1 MCSGA
6 VEQVEFTHDIDAR
19 LGRRRRYKILERQTT
34 RQSGEMKSSD
44 AVPGVKFASSVEQV
58 VGKNLI
64 PADGDI
70 LRMFKIEGTCGGQ
83 RQGRQRQGA
92 NQARG
97 LIGKAVKKWI
107 F

>member
-1 MCSGA
+1 
-6 VEQVEFTHDIDAR
+6 
-19 LGRRRRYKILERQTT
+19 
-34 RQSGEMKSSD
+34 MKSSD

-64 PADGDI
+64 TADGDI

-97 LIGKAVKKWI
+97 LIGKAVKKWTLSFVGI
-107 F
+107 RQWLGFECPAGGRGPE